1 MDSTLSRLPALSLAL
16 LRAAALLAAAAC
28 LPATALNH
36 VRVINPLPA
45 GPFEVACS
53 NIAQDTGIIARLGGK
68 PSDFW
73 EGQPV
78 NEQAHYIDQILS
90 YPGTALRFDVAVP
103 DVRSLYVGHAGENVS
118 FVGIV
123 CHPTPRTN
131 GDPAYTLPETGA
143 LVPHMQPPGA
153 APQLIS
159 NAEYAN
165 TLGIQMSPGAPSAPA
180 RMPLIVYSHG
190 LSGSPISAGYL
201 DVMVGLAAHGYMVSA
216 IFHGDPRF
224 SRVRVND
231 ISDAFYLLTQFDR
244 VAEMMYMRPLSLK
257 AMTDMLLASGYAP
270 GIDTDRIGG
279 FGASLGGQ
287 AMANLLGARLT
298 KNIDLSCAATARDD
312 RIKAAV
318 GFVPYSGQSFLPSF
332 CNDQAGAADVNR
344 PYLALA
350 GTADTTAPIKMT
362 EQAVNLFS
370 SSHYLVQLPGGKHEL
385 RPEDTDDLF
394 TWMITFL
401 NAYLDVRWDPG
412 AMARFITMNTVVGGR
427 DESMLVDVHKPFA
440 TTGGETRA
448 FEFLNTD
455 LNHYFIAAGGDEIA
469 NILSGGAGRGWVLT
483 GEAFKVWPAMPSDA
497 SVTASPVCRF
507 YGVPAG
513 GPNSHFFTASPSECD
528 FVKRNGGWFYEGIGF
543 YIRQVLAD
551 GSCPDGYLQVNR
563 AYNLGAPRNDSNHR
577 FSTSDSTMREMARKG
592 WGVEGTVMCAR
603 P

>member
-1 MDSTLSRLPALSLAL
+1 MDSTLSRFPAISVTLR
-16 LRAAALLAAAAC
+16 RAAVLLAAAAC
-28 LPATALNH
+28 LPAAALNH
-36 VRVINPLPA
+36 DRVVNPLPP
-45 GPFEVACS
+45 GPFNVACS
-53 NIAQDTGIIARLGGK
+53 NIAQDTGIVARLGGK

-90 YPGTALRFDVAVP
+90 YPGTALRFDVPVP

-131 GDPAYTLPETGA
+131 NDPAYTLPETGA

-153 APQLIS
+153 LPQLIS
-159 NAEYAN
+159 NGEYAS
-165 TLGIQMSPGAPSAPA
+165 TLGIQLSPAAPAGPA

-231 ISDAFYLLTQFDR
+231 LNDAFYLLTQFDR
-244 VAEMMYMRPLSLK
+244 VAEMMLMRPLSLK
-257 AMTDMLLASGYAP
+257 VMTDVLLASGYAP
-270 GIDTDRIGG
+270 AVDTDRIGG

-287 AMANLLGARLT
+287 AMANLLGARQT
-298 KNIDLSCAATARDD
+298 TNIDLSCHATARDD

-350 GTADTTAPIKMT
+350 GTADTTAPIKLT
-362 EQAVNLFS
+362 EQAVNLFGS
-370 SSHYLVQLPGGKHEL
+370 SRYLVQLPGGKHEL
-385 RPEDTDDLF
+385 RPEDTDDLL

-412 AMARFITMNTVVGGR
+412 AMARFITMNNVVGGR
-427 DESMLVDVHKPFA
+427 DESMLVDVHVPFA
-440 TTGGETRA
+440 PAGGETRA

-455 LNHYFIAAGGDEIA
+455 LNHYFVAAGGDEIA
-469 NILSGGAGRGWVLT
+469 SILSGGAGRGWVLT
-483 GEAFKVWPAMPSDA
+483 GESFKVWPAMPSDA
-497 SVTASPVCRF
+497 SLSASAACRF

-513 GPNSHFFTASPSECD
+513 GPNSHFFTANASECD
-528 FVKRNGGWFYEGIGF
+528 FVKRHGGWFYEGIGF
-543 YIRQVLAD
+543 YIREVLAD
-551 GSCPDGYLQVNR
+551 GSCPDGYLEVNR
-563 AYNLGAPRNDSNHR
+563 AYNLGSPRNDSNHR